1 MKTLKSLLYVVV
13 AAFTLASCA
22 DDLEYT
28 PAAPES
34 GYGVHFDADAAGV
47 IEVELDSE
55 SFTVPVYR
63 SKAGEAVTIMIANT
77 QAEEGMFD
85 IPNSVTFEADKTVA
99 ELVITYDFEDFEPDV
114 EYGIALAINDDEN
127 ITEYGP
133 SEYVFDVVYPSPYV
147 LIGTG
152 YYTEDMFASQYSSFA
167 VETWQVDIYENEV
180 TEGIFRISN
189 PYYNVNCPY
198 FGLTEDDLAGM
209 GIEPL
214 TTYIEIV
221 ATDPD
226 RVYLPTQSMQI
237 DVGYGEVFFSSM
249 AGYYLANGDAETAEE
264 YYGTY
269 DVEKGTITF
278 PVGSLLFAETGYNN
292 GSLYPSNNSG
302 KFRVLMPG
310 FANVDPQITAVE
322 NKGTFIDKD
331 GNYYGMFTATP
342 NKDALKF
349 KYAAVQGVGIDVA
362 AAAAAILDGTA
373 ANVGEGE
380 FVKAKPADFNALVTE
395 SGNYTLVVVPLN
407 GETAGEPASVVF
419 QISVGGGEELPTHS
433 VEEFYG
439 TYVLA
444 GQYTQNLETTAPIG
458 WDGVVISEFPT
469 PEGYTGTYAQITGLL
484 PFNFTIGT
492 TDAIIATYDELTH
505 GLIIGT
511 PYFGDAG
518 TTMYTDNTQT
528 TTADYRYYFQPLDYA
543 NLAYADQVMLTFD
556 EEGVIHFGKSYLS
569 EVPDRTPTGYATGV
583 ENVEDPQDYG
593 SVIFMFDLTLTP
605 STGEA
610 PAPAPA
616 SVKSWRKVAPKYA
629 SFLNF

>member
-99 ELVITYDFEDFEPDV
+99 ELVITYDFADFEPDV

-152 YYTEDMFASQYSSFA
+152 YYTEDMFASIYSSLPID
-167 VETWQVDIYENEV
+167 TWQVDIYENEV
-180 TEGIFRISN
+180 TEGIFRVSN

-214 TTYIEIV
+214 STYIEIV

-237 DVGYGEVFFSSM
+237 DVGDGEVFFSSM

-278 PVGSLLFAETGYNN
+278 PVGSLLFAEAGYNN
-292 GSLYPSNNSG
+292 GAFYPSNNSG

-322 NKGTFIDKD
+322 NKGTFIDNE
-331 GNYYGMFTATP
+331 GNYYAMFTATP
-342 NKDALKF
+342 NKEALKF
-349 KYAAVQGVGIDVA
+349 KYMLVEGLTPDVEAVK
-362 AAAAAILDGTA
+362 AAIIEGTA
-373 ANVGEGE
+373 EGIGEGE
-380 FVKAKPADFNALVTE
+380 FEKAKPADFKALVPAT
-395 SGNYTLVVVPLN
+395 GRYTVVVVPFN
-407 GETAGEPASVVF
+407 GDTAGDAQTAQAEVV
-419 QISVGGGEELPTHS
+419 IGGGEPLPE
-433 VEEFYG
+433 VEPATLEFY
-439 TYVLA
+439 
-444 GQYTQNLETTAPIG
+444 
-458 WDGVVISEFPT
+458 
-469 PEGYTGTYAQITGLL
+469 
-484 PFNFTIGT
+484 
-492 TDAIIATYDELTH
+492 AIEVSD
-505 GLIIGT
+505 
-511 PYFGDAG
+511 
-518 TTMYTDNTQT
+518 
-528 TTADYRYYFQPLDYA
+528 
-543 NLAYADQVMLTFD
+543 AYADYGFTPYNSVMFVGEGENIVGAQYLALSATISAID
-556 EEGVIHFGKSYLS
+556 AQLAAWSEEEGIEYTYDMMLQMYLEAGQAYDIPSDYIGDFADGGYLFAFGGANNPMPAGHTL
-569 EVPDRTPTGYATGV
+569 
-583 ENVEDPQDYG
+583 
-593 SVIFMFDLTLTP
+593 SVILTVYNEALARVTAIAEAHVA
-605 STGEA
+605 EA
-610 PAPAPA
+610 PASTA
-616 SVKSWRKVAPKYA
+616 SINAVKIGNKTIVKSPARLSSLPFTIA
-629 SFLNF
+629 NF